1 MATSIEYRV
10 NNGGASEHLR
20 PSKEGVLVRM
30 SAMMS
35 EPGRGARDIDMSGS
49 SDASTFISNYES
61 FKTANALSSVSNVDN
76 VYFRE
81 IVKMGRRAVPF
92 IYEEMKKG
100 PTDLVYALDEIFG
113 HPIKYNGFMPLKQS
127 CELWISILKKTE
139 KD

>member
-10 NNGGASEHLR
+10 NNGAASEHLR
-20 PSKEGVLVRM
+20 PSKEGVQVRM

-35 EPGRGARDIDMSGS
+35 EPGRVARDIDMSGS

-61 FKTANALSSVSNVDN
+61 FKTVNALSSVSNVDN
-76 VYFRE
+76 VFFRE

-127 CELWISILKKTE
+127 CELWISILKKIE

>member
-1 MATSIEYRV
+1 MVTSIEYRI
-10 NNGGASEHLR
+10 NNGATSEHLR
-20 PSKEGVLVRM
+20 PKDEGVRVRLT
-30 SAMMS
+30 AMMS
-35 EPGRGARDIDMSGS
+35 EPGKVARDIDMSGS

-113 HPIKYNGFMPLKQS
+113 YPIKYNGFMPLKQS
-127 CELWISILKKTE
+127 CELWISILKRTE
-139 KD
+139 NV